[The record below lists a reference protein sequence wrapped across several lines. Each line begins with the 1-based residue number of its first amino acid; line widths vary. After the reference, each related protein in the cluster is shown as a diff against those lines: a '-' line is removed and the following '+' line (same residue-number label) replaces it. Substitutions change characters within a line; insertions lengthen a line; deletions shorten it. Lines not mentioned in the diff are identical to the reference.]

1 MAAAAVLFSV
11 LFYSLFLPFA
21 TVATERFSDAAE
33 LAGFFGL
40 VWATIT
46 GAAFLVSMLLT
57 NRLFS
62 RFGVAAMVLVLP
74 LLYLGS
80 FGILLA
86 GTGFA
91 TIVAL
96 RVMTGVWLQGVAS
109 PGWETL
115 VNAVPEDRR
124 DQTRT
129 FLNGGPSQVGTAIA
143 GVVALVGQDVL
154 TGRQLAAIGLVAS
167 VLTVLAVRAIR
178 RSYGDALAE
187 ALLAARP
194 QVFDKPSA
202 WTPIPLDVDAQA
214 SEVLTSAMRS
224 SDLRRRRLAFE
235 LAAELGTDQLSDAL
249 VAGLDDPDPTVRLA
263 AVHGLDVSTVT
274 GREALLRMIDD
285 ADPIVGAAAAARALG
300 SDDGSASSRLG
311 RLLGDPDAR
320 VRRSAVEQLRA
331 APSVLAA
338 DLAEPLVDDPDPE
351 VRAAAL
357 ELSRRGRSGSRAEG
371 GAGRHRRPGSGGS
384 PRRGAGA
391 RDVWAG
397 RRGARAV
404 RPPGCEDLRRRGR
417 GGTPDPPRRRV
428 GVRRRLRAGGERD
441 GRARSTADRLD
452 PAGRGGSAPA

>member
-46 GAAFLVSMLLT
+46 GAAFLISMLLT

-62 RFGVAAMVLVLP
+62 RFGVAVMVLVLP

-202 WTPIPLDVDAQA
+202 WSPIPLDVDAQA
-214 SEVLTSAMRS
+214 SEILTNAMRS

-235 LAAELGTDQLSDAL
+235 LAAELGTDQLSDAI
-249 VAGLDDPDPTVRLA
+249 VVGLDDPDPTVRLA

-274 GREALLRMIDD
+274 GRRGPAPDD
-285 ADPIVGAAAAARALG
+285 
-300 SDDGSASSRLG
+300 
-311 RLLGDPDAR
+311 
-320 VRRSAVEQLRA
+320 RR
-331 APSVLAA
+331 
-338 DLAEPLVDDPDPE
+338 
-351 VRAAAL
+351 
-357 ELSRRGRSGSRAEG
+357 
-371 GAGRHRRPGSGGS
+371 RRP
-384 PRRGAGA
+384 
-391 RDVWAG
+391 D
-397 RRGARAV
+397 
-404 RPPGCEDLRRRGR
+404 RRR
-417 GGTPDPPRRRV
+417 RRRV
-428 GVRRRLRAGGERD
+428 SG
-441 GRARSTADRLD
+441 ARV
-452 PAGRGGSAPA
+452 GRGCRIVATRSAPGRSRCPGAPFGDRTAPSGAEPHGRRPRRAIGG